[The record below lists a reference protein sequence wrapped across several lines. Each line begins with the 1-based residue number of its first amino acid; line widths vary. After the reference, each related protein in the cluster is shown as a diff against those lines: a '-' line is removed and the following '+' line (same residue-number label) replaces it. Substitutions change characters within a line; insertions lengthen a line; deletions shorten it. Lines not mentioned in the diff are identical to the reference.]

1 VSVDKILANWKKN
14 EFKPVY
20 WLEGEEEYYINQL
33 VEFAEHN
40 ILSEADKGFN
50 LTIFYGKDAD
60 WSNVVNTC
68 CRYPMFAA
76 RQVVLLK
83 EAQQMKDIDKLEP
96 YIVKP
101 LSSTIFIVA
110 YKDKKLDGR
119 SKLAKFLKETDQV
132 LSTKKLYD
140 NQLPD
145 WVTEMVRSKGYQI
158 NNKALFLLIDH
169 VGNDLSRLDHE
180 IEKTL
185 VNLGNRKHIT
195 EDDIELYV
203 GVSKEYNVF
212 ELQDALA
219 KKDISKAL
227 KIISYFESNPKA
239 APIQLLLPTL
249 YNFFSKTYMLFGQK
263 GNDDQDVAANLGV
276 RPMFVRDYM
285 TAAKNYHYEGIE
297 NALLILHQYNL
308 KSVGVN
314 TVATEDGSL
323 LKEMLVKILM

>member
-1 VSVDKILANWKKN
+1 
-14 EFKPVY
+14 
-20 WLEGEEEYYINQL
+20 
-33 VEFAEHN
+33 
-40 ILSEADKGFN
+40 
-50 LTIFYGKDAD
+50 
-60 WSNVVNTC
+60 
-68 CRYPMFAA
+68 
-76 RQVVLLK
+76 
-83 EAQQMKDIDKLEP
+83 
-96 YIVKP
+96 
-101 LSSTIFIVA
+101 
-110 YKDKKLDGR
+110 
-119 SKLAKFLKETDQV
+119 V